1 MNSYTHEFIWLF
13 HIWIHKDNHD
23 EYSYINSYVYESYIR
38 IHIWFHVTY
47 EFIWFFHVRI
57 HMFHEFIYEFGC
69 TKVPDAASNQLLHQ
83 MQPATSWKLMNHLAC
98 CFATSTSRLSSPA
111 RWSPATTCLL
121 QLMNRTRQSLPVR
134 DNLNHIL
141 ARFASG
147 SESAITAAWIFRLHP
162 SPTASLRFNFE
173 YNPVPSG
180 PRPRARPDKISS
192 HDMTFQCHGIK
203 VVESSRCC
211 AGVS

>member
-1 MNSYTHEFIWLF
+1 MNSYDFFMSEFICF
-13 HIWIHKDNHD
+13 M
-23 EYSYINSYVYESYIR
+23 NSY
-38 IHIWFHVTY
+38 
-47 EFIWFFHVRI
+47 
-57 HMFHEFIYEFGC
+57 MNLG
-69 TKVPDAASNQLLHQ
+69 VPRFQ
-83 MQPATSWKLMNHLAC
+83 MQPATSC
-98 CFATSTSRLSSPA
+98 CNWWTPETVASRQARQAWSRLSSPA

-173 YNPVPSG
+173 YYPVPSG

-192 HDMTFQCHGIK
+192 HDMPFQCHSIK